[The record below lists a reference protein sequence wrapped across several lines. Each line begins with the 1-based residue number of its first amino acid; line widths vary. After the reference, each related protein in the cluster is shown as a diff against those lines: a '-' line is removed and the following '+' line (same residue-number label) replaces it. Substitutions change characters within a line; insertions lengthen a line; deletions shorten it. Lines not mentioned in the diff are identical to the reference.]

1 MGRSGRFVR
10 KVGQEGLLWFGPR
23 DSESNSQNNSSQ
35 PSRYRAA
42 RAARNKRFTKY
53 MTVIACAEGCWN
65 QFVSYINMEQR
76 AQLNCHL
83 QNVHFDGHMQ
93 IAFICIFSTSF
104 FAFFHFKIQKF
115 VMGISNYNNNVEA
128 RALDLVGR

>member
-1 MGRSGRFVR
+1 MGRLGGWVGRSGRFVR
-10 KVGQEGLLWFGPR
+10 KVGQVGLVWFRPEG
-23 DSESNSQNNSSQ
+23 SESNIQNNSSQ
-35 PSRYRAA
+35 QSRYRAA
-42 RAARNKRFTKY
+42 RAAKIKRFTKY

-93 IAFICIFSTSF
+93 IAFICIFPLIFLLFSF
-104 FAFFHFKIQKF
+104 
-115 VMGISNYNNNVEA
+115 
-128 RALDLVGR
+128 

>member
-1 MGRSGRFVR
+1 MGRLGGWVGRSGRFVR
-10 KVGQEGLLWFGPR
+10 KVGQVGLVWSGPEG
-23 DSESNSQNNSSQ
+23 SESNSRNNSSQ
-35 PSRYRAA
+35 QSRYRAA
-42 RAARNKRFTKY
+42 RAAKIKRFTKY

-93 IAFICIFSTSF
+93 IAFICIFPLIFLLFSF
-104 FAFFHFKIQKF
+104 
-115 VMGISNYNNNVEA
+115 
-128 RALDLVGR
+128 